1 MMLDNYRYQFKYF
14 DPLAGDL
21 PDPYAVMFVEEVI
34 RARRILNGF
43 SSEDIANI
51 ALAINKLIRD
61 KNFIDPTDEDLR
73 SPTTKVPMFGQVF
86 EIYPSTNNIEG
97 IYKNINN
104 VDLSEYMPT
113 ANTSWE
119 HVFATLCL
127 FYCEL
132 ISSYLFSRENWKPE
146 NIFPQITT
154 DQIMNRAKEFMQEAR
169 QAITYAEI
177 QQNQPKILREYKTN
191 VARTAAKKRYS
202 PDLDPLKTLV
212 FNEYEK
218 KFYKKSNREASK
230 LILES
235 LSAQGLI
242 QIDTK
247 TNHITFNGKVVLRS
261 DDPEKRIEI
270 WLGKYN
276 RGIQ

>member
-1 MMLDNYRYQFKYF
+1 MLDNYRYQFKYF
-14 DPLAGDL
+14 DPLNGAL

-43 SSEDIANI
+43 SSEQITKIAV
-51 ALAINKLIRD
+51 AINQLIKD

-73 SPTTKVPMFGQVF
+73 SPTTKVPMFGQIFEVF
-86 EIYPSTNNIEG
+86 PSTNNIEG
-97 IYKNINN
+97 IYRNINN
-104 VDLSEYMPT
+104 IDLSEYMPT
-113 ANTSWE
+113 SNTAWE

-132 ISSYLFSRENWKPE
+132 ISSYLFARENWKPE

-154 DQIMNRAKEFMQEAR
+154 DEILNKAKEFMQEAR

-177 QQNQPKILREYKTN
+177 QLNQPEVLKDYKTN
-191 VARTAAKKRYS
+191 IARTAAKKRYS
-202 PDLDPLKTLV
+202 TDLDPLKALV
-212 FNEYEK
+212 FKEYENN
-218 KFYKKSNREASK
+218 FYKKSNREASK

-242 QIDTK
+242 HIDTR
-247 TNHITFNGKVVLRS
+247 TNHITFNDKVLLRS
-261 DDPEKRIEI
+261 DDPEKRVEI

-276 RGIQ
+276 KGIK